1 MASFSV
7 AFKRTK
13 KFEGG
18 YVNNP
23 NDSGKET
30 YNGISR
36 VHNPT
41 WKGWRIVDEMKE
53 KPNFPGNLSQRKAE
67 LANLEMQLYKNN
79 YWNPIWGDK
88 IHSQDVAND
97 LYDYGVNTGVVNAIK
112 MSQRVFD
119 LPQTGRMDGQLLYK
133 LNSIR

>member
-1 MASFSV
+1 
-7 AFKRTK
+7 
-13 KFEGG
+13 
-18 YVNNP
+18 
-23 NDSGKET
+23 
-30 YNGISR
+30 
-36 VHNPT
+36 
-41 WKGWRIVDEMKE
+41 MKE
-53 KPNFPGNLSQRKAE
+53 KPNFPGNLSQRKSE

-88 IHSQDVAND
+88 IHNQDVAND

-112 MSQRVFD
+112 MNQRVFD